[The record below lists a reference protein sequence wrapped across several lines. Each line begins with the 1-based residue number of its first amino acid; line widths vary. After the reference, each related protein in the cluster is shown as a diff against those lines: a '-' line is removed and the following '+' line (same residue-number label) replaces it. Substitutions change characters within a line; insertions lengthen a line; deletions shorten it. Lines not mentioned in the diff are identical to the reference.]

1 MRRELQPGGVNC
13 GGSTDSFTVAL
24 RRSKER
30 DYHSALYYP
39 GPHPLHLSHAP
50 PMEQEKPPEP
60 LPSTVSPTH
69 PTVRRRR
76 WVGGLLTLLLL
87 VALGAGAWYLIQR
100 SKTPAAGPG
109 GAPGAGRQGGGPGG
123 PGGPGGRGGGGAS
136 STVGVAT
143 ARQADIP
150 VQLEALGTVTPLA
163 NVIVQPQ
170 VSGVLTAVLFQEGQM
185 VKKGDVLATI
195 DPQPFQNALGQASGA
210 RQRDEAQLAAARVT
224 LQRYQTLLGQDS
236 IARQDVDTQAALV
249 KQLEGTVAIDRAN
262 ENTAKLNLAWSR
274 ITAPVS
280 GRIGLR
286 PVDGGNYIS
295 TGTTNGIAT
304 ITQIAPIDVEFAI
317 PQDRV
322 PEVQERLAQGA
333 KLDATAFDRT
343 RTRQLANGAFSTLD
357 NLVDTATGT
366 VKAKARFANADS
378 ALFPNQFV
386 NLRLLLRTVASA
398 VVVPVTALRHGPN
411 GDYVYVLNEDSTVSQ
426 RPVTR
431 GESSVDNVAIM
442 SGLKAGEQ
450 VVTEGGDR
458 LKDGARVQTQ
468 VERPAGAAS
477 APASGSRRGQHRQG
491 GAAAPKSGASGAS
504 GASGPAAAAPAAEP
518 ATPAKLPTAE
528 QRQRMLDAA
537 KDDPQQLERRKRFL
551 EALDR
556 GDPAALERWQRM
568 SEGGGEGGQGGRRP

>member
-1 MRRELQPGGVNC
+1 M
-13 GGSTDSFTVAL
+13 DSQT
-24 RRSKER
+24 
-30 DYHSALYYP
+30 
-39 GPHPLHLSHAP
+39 
-50 PMEQEKPPEP
+50 PPEP
-60 LPSTVSPTH
+60 LPPVVSPTH
-69 PTVRRRR
+69 PPARRRR
-76 WVGGLLTLLLL
+76 WVGSLLALLLL
-87 VALGAGAWYLIQR
+87 VALGGGAWYLVQR
-100 SKTPAAGPG
+100 SKSP
-109 GAPGAGRQGGGPGG
+109 APGAGGPGAGAGRPGGGGPGG
-123 PGGPGGRGGGGAS
+123 RAGGGGPAS
-136 STVGVAT
+136 STVGTAV

-163 NVIVQPQ
+163 NVTVQPQ
-170 VSGVLTAVLFQEGQM
+170 VSGVLTAVLFKEGQM

-195 DPQPFQNALGQASGA
+195 DPQPFENALAQAAGA

-286 PVDGGNYIS
+286 PVDAGNYIS
-295 TGTTNGIAT
+295 TGSTGGVAT

-322 PEVQERLAQGA
+322 PEVQERLGQGA
-333 KLDATAFDRT
+333 TLATTAFDRT
-343 RTRQLANGAFSTLD
+343 RTRRLADGSFSTLD
-357 NLVDTATGT
+357 NMVDTQTGT
-366 VKAKARFANADS
+366 VKAKARFTNADG

-386 NLRLLLRTVASA
+386 NLRLLLRTVSSA

-411 GDYVYVLNEDSTVSQ
+411 GDYVYVVTAENTASQ

-431 GESSVDNVAIM
+431 GESSVDFASITK
-442 SGLKAGEQ
+442 GLQPGET

-458 LKDGARVQTQ
+458 LKDGARVQTT
-468 VERPAGAAS
+468 VDRPAGAAS
-477 APASGSRRGQHRQG
+477 
-491 GAAAPKSGASGAS
+491 GAAAPGGRRGGRRQEGAGGAQGG
-504 GASGPAAAAPAAEP
+504 GARPAEAAAPASPSQAPAAPAAGTAALAAAPAAATP
-518 ATPAKLPTAE
+518 APAATPAKLPTAE

-537 KDDPQQLERRKRFL
+537 KDDPEQLERRKRFL

-568 SEGGGEGGQGGRRP
+568 AERGGERGGEGRRSP

>member
-1 MRRELQPGGVNC
+1 
-13 GGSTDSFTVAL
+13 
-24 RRSKER
+24 
-30 DYHSALYYP
+30 
-39 GPHPLHLSHAP
+39 
-50 PMEQEKPPEP
+50 MEQEKPPEP
-60 LPSTVSPTH
+60 LPPTVSPTH

-87 VALGAGAWYLIQR
+87 VALGWGAWYLIQR
-100 SKTPAAGPG
+100 SKTPVPGPG
-109 GAPGAGRQGGGPGG
+109 GGPGAGRQGGPGG
-123 PGGPGGRGGGGAS
+123 PGGPGGRGGGGGAS

-195 DPQPFQNALGQASGA
+195 DPQPFQNALAQASGA

-274 ITAPVS
+274 ITAPAS

-286 PVDGGNYIS
+286 PVDAGNYIS
-295 TGTTNGIAT
+295 TGSTNGVAT

-343 RTRQLANGAFSTLD
+343 RTRRLANGTFATLD

-366 VKAKARFANADS
+366 VKAKARFSNADD

-386 NLRLLLRTVASA
+386 NLRLLLRTVSSA

-411 GDYVYVLNEDSTVSQ
+411 GDYVYVLNDDSTVSQ

-431 GESSVDNVAIM
+431 GESSVDNVAVM

-468 VERPAGAAS
+468 AERPAGAAS
-477 APASGSRRGQHRQG
+477 APAGGTARGGRRQG
-491 GAAAPKSGASGAS
+491 GAGGGGAAMPKGA
-504 GASGPAAAAPAAEP
+504 ASGPAAAVPATPAAPAAPAAESAP
-518 ATPAKLPTAE
+518 PAKLPTAE
-528 QRQRMLDAA
+528 QRQRMLDSA
-537 KDDPQQLERRKRFL
+537 KDNPEQLERRKRFL

-568 SEGGGEGGQGGRRP
+568 SEGRGEGGQGRRGP

>member
-1 MRRELQPGGVNC
+1 
-13 GGSTDSFTVAL
+13 
-24 RRSKER
+24 
-30 DYHSALYYP
+30 
-39 GPHPLHLSHAP
+39 
-50 PMEQEKPPEP
+50 MEQEKPTEP
-60 LPSTVSPTH
+60 LPSNVSPTH
-69 PTVRRRR
+69 PPVRRRR

-87 VALGAGAWYLIQR
+87 VALGGSAWYLIQR

-109 GAPGAGRQGGGPGG
+109 AGPGGGRPGGAGGPGG
-123 PGGPGGRGGGGAS
+123 PGGPGGRGGGAAS
-136 STVGVAT
+136 STVGIAT
-143 ARQADIP
+143 AKQADIP
-150 VQLEALGTVTPLA
+150 VQLEALGTVTPVA

-195 DPQPFQNALGQASGA
+195 DPQPFQNVLAQAAGA

-262 ENTAKLNLAWSR
+262 ENTAKLNLTWSR
-274 ITAPVS
+274 ITAPAS

-286 PVDGGNYIS
+286 PVDAGNYIS
-295 TGTTNGIAT
+295 TGTTNGVAT
-304 ITQIAPIDVEFAI
+304 ITQIAPIDVEFSI

-343 RTRQLANGAFSTLD
+343 RTRRLAGGMFATLD

-366 VKAKARFANADS
+366 VKAKARFTNADN

-386 NLRLLLRTVASA
+386 NLRLLLRTVSGA

-411 GDYVYVLNEDSTVSQ
+411 GDYVYVLNTDSTVSQ
-426 RPVTR
+426 RTVTR

-442 SGLKAGEQ
+442 SGLEAGEQ

-458 LKDGARVQTQ
+458 LKDGARVQTMAD
-468 VERPAGAAS
+468 RPAVPASGAAS
-477 APASGSRRGQHRQG
+477 GARRGNRG
-491 GAAAPKSGASGAS
+491 ERGERGAGRREGAAS
-504 GASGPAAAAPAAEP
+504 
-518 ATPAKLPTAE
+518 
-528 QRQRMLDAA
+528 Q
-537 KDDPQQLERRKRFL
+537 
-551 EALDR
+551 
-556 GDPAALERWQRM
+556 
-568 SEGGGEGGQGGRRP
+568 GGQGGQGAAGTGAGAGGARSAPPAESPTSPPATSVPPAAPDLKPGSPPPVQGGAIR

>member
-1 MRRELQPGGVNC
+1 M
-13 GGSTDSFTVAL
+13 GS
-24 RRSKER
+24 
-30 DYHSALYYP
+30 
-39 GPHPLHLSHAP
+39 
-50 PMEQEKPPEP
+50 
-60 LPSTVSPTH
+60 
-69 PTVRRRR
+69 
-76 WVGGLLTLLLL
+76 LLALLLL
-87 VALGAGAWYLIQR
+87 AVLGGGAWYLVQR
-100 SKTPAAGPG
+100 SKMPAAGPG
-109 GAPGAGRQGGGPGG
+109 AGPGAGRQGGPGG
-123 PGGPGGRGGGGAS
+123 PGGSGRGGGGAAF
-136 STVGVAT
+136 STVGIAT

-185 VKKGDVLATI
+185 VRKGDVLATI
-195 DPQPFQNALGQASGA
+195 DPQPFQNALAQATGA

-262 ENTAKLNLAWSR
+262 ENTARLNLTWSR

-286 PVDGGNYIS
+286 PVDAGNYIS

-343 RTRQLANGAFSTLD
+343 RTRRLASGTFSTLD

-366 VKAKARFANADS
+366 VKAKARFSNADN

-411 GDYVYVLNEDSTVSQ
+411 GDFVYVLNEDSTVSQ

-468 VERPAGAAS
+468 VDRPAGAAS
-477 APASGSRRGQHRQG
+477 APAGGTHRGRRQG
-491 GAAAPKSGASGAS
+491 GQGGQGAAGAGAPKAGEA
-504 GASGPAAAAPAAEP
+504 GPAAAAPATSP
-518 ATPAKLPTAE
+518 APSAQPAPAAPASPAKLPTAE
-528 QRQRMLDAA
+528 QRQRMLDSA
-537 KDDPQQLERRKRFL
+537 KDDPAQLERRKRFL

-568 SEGGGEGGQGGRRP
+568 SEGRGGEGAQGRRGNQ

>member
-1 MRRELQPGGVNC
+1 
-13 GGSTDSFTVAL
+13 
-24 RRSKER
+24 
-30 DYHSALYYP
+30 
-39 GPHPLHLSHAP
+39 
-50 PMEQEKPPEP
+50 MEQEKQPEP
-60 LPSTVSPTH
+60 LPANVSTTH
-69 PTVRRRR
+69 PPVRRRR

-87 VALGAGAWYLIQR
+87 AALGGGAWYLIQR
-100 SKTPAAGPG
+100 SKSPVAGPGAGPG
-109 GAPGAGRQGGGPGG
+109 GGARPGG
-123 PGGPGGRGGGGAS
+123 PGGPGGRGGGGAAS
-136 STVGVAT
+136 STVGIAT
-143 ARQADIP
+143 ARQSDIP
-150 VQLEALGTVTPLA
+150 VQLEALGTVTPVA

-170 VSGVLTAVLFQEGQM
+170 VSGVLTGVLFQEGQM

-195 DPQPFQNALGQASGA
+195 DPQPFQNALAQASGA
-210 RQRDEAQLAAARVT
+210 RQRDEAQMAAARVT

-262 ENTAKLNLAWSR
+262 ENTAKLNLSWSR

-286 PVDGGNYIS
+286 PVDAGNYIS
-295 TGTTNGIAT
+295 TGTTNGVAT

-343 RTRQLANGAFSTLD
+343 RTRRLANGTFATLD

-366 VKAKARFANADS
+366 VKAKARFTNTDN

-386 NLRLLLRTVASA
+386 NLRLLLRTVSSA

-411 GDYVYVLNEDSTVSQ
+411 GDYVYVLNDDSTVSQ

-431 GESSVDNVAIM
+431 GESSVDNVALM

-458 LKDGARVQTQ
+458 LKDGARVQTA
-468 VERPAGAAS
+468 VDRPAVPASGAAS
-477 APASGSRRGQHRQG
+477 GARRGNRGERSGERGSGRREG
-491 GAAAPKSGASGAS
+491 GAGAGGAGGSGGARSAPPAESPTSPPPTSVPPAAPNVTPGTP
-504 GASGPAAAAPAAEP
+504 PAAP
-518 ATPAKLPTAE
+518 
-528 QRQRMLDAA
+528 
-537 KDDPQQLERRKRFL
+537 
-551 EALDR
+551 
-556 GDPAALERWQRM
+556 
-568 SEGGGEGGQGGRRP
+568 GGAIR

>member
-1 MRRELQPGGVNC
+1 
-13 GGSTDSFTVAL
+13 
-24 RRSKER
+24 
-30 DYHSALYYP
+30 
-39 GPHPLHLSHAP
+39 
-50 PMEQEKPPEP
+50 MEQEKPTEP

-76 WVGGLLTLLLL
+76 WMGSLLALLLL
-87 VALGAGAWYLIQR
+87 AVLGGGAWYLVQR
-100 SKTPAAGPG
+100 SKMPVAGPG
-109 GAPGAGRQGGGPGG
+109 AGPGAGRQGGPGG
-123 PGGPGGRGGGGAS
+123 PGGPGGRGGGGGAAS
-136 STVGVAT
+136 STVGIAT

-195 DPQPFQNALGQASGA
+195 DPQPFQNTLAQATGA

-286 PVDGGNYIS
+286 PVDAGNYIS
-295 TGTTNGIAT
+295 TGTTNGVAT

-343 RTRQLANGAFSTLD
+343 RTRRLANGTFSTLD

-366 VKAKARFANADS
+366 VKAKARFTNADN

-386 NLRLLLRTVASA
+386 NLRLLLRTVSSA

-411 GDYVYVLNEDSTVSQ
+411 GDYVYVLNEDNTVSQ

-468 VERPAGAAS
+468 ADRPAGAAS
-477 APASGSRRGQHRQG
+477 APAGGTHRGRRQG
-491 GAAAPKSGASGAS
+491 SGAGAGGP
-504 GASGPAAAAPAAEP
+504 GAPRGGETAPAAAAPTAPAAPAASPAPSAESAPAAP

-528 QRQRMLDAA
+528 QRQRMLDSA
-537 KDDPQQLERRKRFL
+537 KDNPEQLERRKRFL

-568 SEGGGEGGQGGRRP
+568 SEGRGGEGAQGRRGNQ